1 MREALAP
8 AKYLHI
14 SHWTLFSSALIVVQA
29 AAVLALNNR
38 ESRLAVSSAVLLLV
52 LLPGMAM
59 SARNALRSRYSIRL
73 FWVLMTSALAL
84 WAVNPLLGIIY
95 TAGPGRKLPHLML
108 SASVLFLHTVL
119 LLAAVAS
126 RPHVKQLDGRGFGVV
141 LDLMLILFFWVFL
154 YVFFLLAGQYLNWNQ
169 RAVEWFSTLYFIENS
184 VLVII
189 TATIIARTRNSWKA
203 VYWPV
208 LGASSIYTCGS
219 LVLNLKVAHGIYFS
233 GPLDLLTTGAACV
246 LVSAAIRGREL
257 APKLAQTAVVERSA
271 RRYPITLALLTVTM
285 VPLLGLRELAQMKEP
300 GNIHTV
306 RLSAA
311 LVAGLLLTFVAFI
324 REYLQQRKDVFDIG
338 VAYDQLRLALQS
350 GKSIGWDLNLSN
362 REGLWFGD
370 LRAFCGIMTTTW
382 TGPARQFCRSIH
394 PAHRR
399 RMLRTILQAARNRTP
414 YTAVFR
420 VVLPGSSGTHWFTS
434 RGCFYYNSLGKPIR
448 MLGIAID
455 VNEQKQSEEA
465 LRESESR
472 FRNMAN
478 AAPMLLWTSDN
489 NQRREYFNQSWIDFT
504 GQAQPAD
511 DWMECIHPEDRQ
523 WYLNDCREAFAARQP
538 LRAEYRLKRYDG
550 EYHLILENCVPRFT
564 PGNVFEGY
572 IGCGIDVTET
582 RRAEKAIAVAN
593 ERLHLALEGGSAEVW
608 DLDMKTGESI
618 RLGNHLALFGTPA
631 GPQTLQEFWECVYPE
646 DLSDLRKGIESAQ
659 REQTGFSE
667 DFRVISPQGDIRWLH
682 LEGKFIYSQHG
693 EAERMLGITVDI
705 TERKRA
711 AKALEESEEEFSLA
725 FEAARLGWWVWNEE
739 TGRVVMSQGTREVL
753 GLSSETEVTLDNFL
767 NAVHPDDR
775 ERVYRKWWQSFDDGA
790 HYLVE
795 YRVLR
800 PDGSVRWVEARGR
813 AYSGSR
819 GRLVQIVGV
828 TTDITERKNS
838 EEALRTLGGRLIQA
852 QEQERIRISRELHDD
867 ICQRLAL
874 VGLELESLRD
884 NAESEAPKL
893 RDMAEHLVQFTAE
906 IGMSVQALSHELHSS
921 KLELL
926 GIAPAIK
933 SFCAEFSRQYH
944 VKVEFG
950 SNVAQTL
957 PREVSLCLYRI
968 LQEAL
973 HNAVK
978 HSGVREFFVQLR
990 NQPGAV
996 ELVVRDFGAGFNVS
1010 AVTAG
1015 RGLGL
1020 VSMQERVNLV
1030 NGIFSVESEP
1040 QHGTTICARVP
1051 LEEERLAAA

>member
-14 SHWTLFSSALIVVQA
+14 SPWTLFSSALIAIQA
-29 AAVLALNNR
+29 ASVLAFNNR
-38 ESRLAVSSAVLLLV
+38 EAKLAVSSAVLLLV
-52 LLPGMAM
+52 LLPGITI
-59 SARNALRSRYSIRL
+59 SAQNALRSRYSIRL
-73 FWVLMTSALAL
+73 FWVLMTSGMAL
-84 WAVNPLLGIIY
+84 WAVSPLLGIID
-95 TAGPGRKLPHLML
+95 TAGPGRNLPHLML

-126 RPHVKQLDGRGFGVV
+126 RPHVKRLDGPGFGVM
-141 LDLMLILFFWVFL
+141 LDFLLILFFWAFL
-154 YVFFLLAGQYLNWNQ
+154 YVFFLLAGQYLNWNRQ
-169 RAVEWFSTLYFIENS
+169 AAEFSTLYFIENS

-189 TATIIARTRNSWKA
+189 TATIIARTRNLWKA

-208 LGASSIYTCGS
+208 LGASSIYACGF
-219 LVLNLKVAHGIYFS
+219 LVLNFRVAQVIDSS
-233 GPLDLLTTGAACV
+233 GPLDLLTTAAACV
-246 LVSAAIRGREL
+246 LVLAPIRGRRL
-257 APKLAQTAVVERSA
+257 APKLAQTVVVERSA
-271 RRYPITLALLTVTM
+271 RHYPITLALLTLTM
-285 VPLLGLRELAQMKEP
+285 VPLLGLWELAHMKEL

-306 RLSAA
+306 RLYAA
-311 LVAGLLLTFVAFI
+311 LVAGLLLTSVAFI

-338 VAYDQLRLALQS
+338 VAYDQLHLALQS
-350 GKSIGWDLNLSN
+350 GKSIGWDLDLSS

-370 LRAFCGIMTTTW
+370 LRTFCGIMTNTW
-382 TGPARQFCRSIH
+382 IGSARQFYRSIH

-399 RMLRTILQAARNRTP
+399 QLLRTILKAARNRTS

-420 VVLPGSSGTHWFTS
+420 VVLPASGGTHWFTS
-434 RGCFYYNSLGKPIR
+434 RGCFYHNSLGKPTR
-448 MLGIAID
+448 MLGIAVD

-478 AAPMLLWTSDN
+478 AAPVLLWTSDS
-489 NQRREYFNQSWIDFT
+489 NQRRQYFNQSWVDFT
-504 GQAQPAD
+504 GQSQPAA
-511 DWMECIHPEDRQ
+511 DWMECIHPEDRRQ
-523 WYLNDCREAFAARQP
+523 YLADCNEAFAARQP
-538 LRAEYRLKRYDG
+538 LRAEYRLKRHDG
-550 EYHLILENCVPRFT
+550 EYHLVLENCVPRFT
-564 PGNVFEGY
+564 LSNLFEGY
-572 IGCGIDVTET
+572 IGCGIDVTDT

-593 ERLHLALEGGSAEVW
+593 EHLHLALEAGSAEVW

-631 GPQTLQEFWECVYPE
+631 GPQTLQEFWECVHPE
-646 DLSDLRKGIESAQ
+646 DLSDLRRGIESAQ
-659 REQTGFSE
+659 RERAGFSE
-667 DFRVISPQGDIRWLH
+667 DFRVISPQGGIRWLH

-711 AKALEESEEEFSLA
+711 AEALEESEEEFSLA

-767 NAVHPDDR
+767 NAVHPEDR
-775 ERVYRKWWQSFDDGA
+775 ERVYRKWWQSFDEGA
-790 HYLVE
+790 HFLVE

-800 PDGSVRWVEARGR
+800 LDGSVRWVEARGR

-819 GRLVQIVGV
+819 GRLVQIVGI

-874 VGLELESLRD
+874 LGLELESLRD
-884 NAESEAPKL
+884 NTEAEGPRL
-893 RDMAEHLVQFTAE
+893 RDMAEHLVQFTTE

-933 SFCAEFSRQYH
+933 SFCAEFSHQYH

-957 PREVSLCLYRI
+957 PREISLCLYRI

-978 HSGVREFFVQLR
+978 YSGVREFFVQLR
-990 NQPGAV
+990 NEPGAV
-996 ELVVRDFGAGFNVS
+996 ELVVRDFGAGFNVG

-1020 VSMQERVNLV
+1020 VSMQERVHLV
-1030 NGIFSVESEP
+1030 NGILSVESEP
-1040 QHGTTICARVP
+1040 QRGTTIRARVP
-1051 LEEERLAAA
+1051 VEEERLAAA